1 MNTMKWP
8 IENEWLIGPVIHLH
22 INSKTASPRNSS
34 LSLCR
39 ILSRTKKKCLLRKN
53 IQTCHIFTLL
63 GSFVKFKTVFYKTTL
78 SLPS

>member
-1 MNTMKWP
+1 MNTMKWL

-39 ILSRTKKKCLLRKN
+39 ILSRTTKKVPFKEKHSNFQYFYSLR
-53 IQTCHIFTLL
+53 FL
-63 GSFVKFKTVFYKTTL
+63 GQI
-78 SLPS
+78 